1 MRIVLHILIVLEMIA
16 VNLTTV
22 HLCSKRKRSLPCLT
36 AVLAGFTALLVG
48 VMLLALSRFPDYG
61 NGNGLFVLVGFLYLP
76 VLMWLYGDR
85 FAELLMKM
93 CSTWVYTMLL
103 FSLSV
108 HIAHLF
114 PDEAFDL
121 VAFISQTGLYLLT
134 LYPFLRFVRK
144 RFLFILQNIPKPAS
158 KLLLA
163 ESLVWFLTM
172 IVINYTFVQDYR
184 YPFLRV
190 ISLLALAANVVVSY
204 TCIQT
209 IVGAQHRI
217 EKLRSIVYIDGL
229 TGLKNRS
236 SLYTDYMNWIES
248 GEPFILIFM
257 DLNRFKEVNDR
268 HGHLAGDEYLVCFS
282 EHLQKLAADDGA
294 VYRLSGDE
302 FVCLYKRQDPAA
314 FLSGLSLLRCG
325 AASVSQPFLGVSAG
339 CAFFPRD
346 GQTLDQLIAVADRD
360 MYRNKDSGKM

>member
-172 IVINYTFVQDYR
+172 IVINYTFV
-184 YPFLRV
+184 
-190 ISLLALAANVVVSY
+190 
-204 TCIQT
+204 
-209 IVGAQHRI
+209 
-217 EKLRSIVYIDGL
+217 
-229 TGLKNRS
+229 
-236 SLYTDYMNWIES
+236 
-248 GEPFILIFM
+248 
-257 DLNRFKEVNDR
+257 
-268 HGHLAGDEYLVCFS
+268 
-282 EHLQKLAADDGA
+282 
-294 VYRLSGDE
+294 
-302 FVCLYKRQDPAA
+302 
-314 FLSGLSLLRCG
+314 
-325 AASVSQPFLGVSAG
+325 
-339 CAFFPRD
+339 
-346 GQTLDQLIAVADRD
+346 
-360 MYRNKDSGKM
+360 